1 MSLKGYSLSFMLL
14 CVIGLFAMLSTSLV
28 NPLLSIFSKSLG
40 ASGATIGLSVI
51 GYWVA
56 RVLLEIPSG
65 FISAKYGYYW
75 PMTLGLVFTALGTL
89 WMAFVTDWIGLFFA
103 RALQGIGAPL
113 FFAVSMTM
121 VVNMFGSDKRGS
133 AMGLFQGVEFGGTIL
148 GSSLSGI
155 IITQYG
161 FYGGF
166 IISTVMCIFAV
177 LLILA
182 PQVRKDALALPKSK
196 IPKITDITKV
206 FSNKTLLIVSFAT
219 FAEFIMSNGVIYTM
233 YPLYAKDSLG
243 LSLTEIGLI
252 QGVRSAGYVL
262 ALLTMGSISD
272 RVGRKPVLIAG
283 MASTAVIIVSLG
295 YVSGIFPIAGFIFLL
310 GATTGTIWIICPVLA
325 SESVAPE
332 FRGAAIGVY
341 RTFFDLG
348 SIVGPII
355 IMWVLTVY
363 GSIYCFYV
371 ASAFLIIT
379 LIPCFTLK
387 ETKSTKSNDLVH

>member
-1 MSLKGYSLSFMLL
+1 
-14 CVIGLFAMLSTSLV
+14 V
-28 NPLLSIFSKSLG
+28 NPLLSIFAKSLG

-75 PMTLGLVFTALGTL
+75 PMTLGLVFTALGTI

-121 VVNMFGSDKRGS
+121 VVNMFGSEKRGS
-133 AMGLFQGVEFGGTIL
+133 AMGLFQGVEFGGSIL
-148 GSSLSGI
+148 GSTFSGM

-166 IISTVMCIFAV
+166 IISTLMCLFAV
-177 LLILA
+177 LLILT
-182 PQVRKDALALPKSK
+182 PSVRKDALALPKTK
-196 IPKITDITKV
+196 VPKISDISKV
-206 FSNKTLLIVSFAT
+206 FSNKTLLIVCFAT

-233 YPLYAKDSLG
+233 YPLYAKDNLG

-272 RVGRKPVLIAG
+272 RIGRKPVLIAG
-283 MASTAVIIVSLG
+283 MASTADFPNRRFHLYTWSYYWHHLDYLSCSRVRVSC
-295 YVSGIFPIAGFIFLL
+295 
-310 GATTGTIWIICPVLA
+310 T
-325 SESVAPE
+325 
-332 FRGAAIGVY
+332 
-341 RTFFDLG
+341 
-348 SIVGPII
+348 
-355 IMWVLTVY
+355 
-363 GSIYCFYV
+363 
-371 ASAFLIIT
+371 
-379 LIPCFTLK
+379 
-387 ETKSTKSNDLVH
+387 